1 MKIGVFMDHMD
12 TRLKKSLEFSPLVR
26 VSTERQE
33 KQGESLNTQRTQR
46 EGANAVNAVG
56 YIRVS
61 TPGQAREGENLRT
74 QRESIER
81 YAQEHGWTLIE
92 VYSDEGISGAKN
104 NRPAL
109 TALLEDAEKKKFEFV
124 IIHSLSRFGRNARDL
139 LNNMEILKNNGIKL
153 LSIKDGIDYS
163 TSYGQA
169 MLTMLAALAQL
180 ERDIIDEQM
189 RENKMAKWRDRRTII
204 GKLPFGYEWDD
215 KNKEIIINNKKEEV
229 YKKMVSIYLNEGK
242 SFCDIANELN

>member
-1 MKIGVFMDHMD
+1 MDQMKD
-12 TRLKKSLEFSPLVR
+12 TRLLS
-26 VSTERQE
+26 
-33 KQGESLNTQRTQR
+33 
-46 EGANAVNAVG
+46 VG
-56 YIRVS
+56 YLRVS
-61 TPGQAREGENLRT
+61 TPSQAREGESLKT
-74 QRESIER
+74 QREAIER
-81 YAQEHGWTLIE
+81 YAQEKEYNLIDI
-92 VYSDEGISGAKN
+92 YSDEGISGAKN

-109 TALLEDAEKKKFEFV
+109 NALLGDGEKRKFKLV

-139 LNNMEILKNNGIKL
+139 LNNIEVLKNNGIKL

-215 KNKEIIINNKKEEV
+215 KNKEIIINNKEEEV
-229 YKKMVSIYLNEGK
+229 YKRMVSIYLNEGK